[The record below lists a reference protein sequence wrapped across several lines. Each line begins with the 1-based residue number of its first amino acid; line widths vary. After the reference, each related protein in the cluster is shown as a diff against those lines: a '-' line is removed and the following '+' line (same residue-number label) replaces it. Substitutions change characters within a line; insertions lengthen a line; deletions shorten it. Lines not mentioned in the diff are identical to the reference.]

1 MEDVMID
8 IETLGTRGTSAIVQI
23 GACYFSRRTGQI
35 GKTFSMNVHVGVLD
49 ERFTRDESTLKWWD
63 EQSEE
68 AKAAVFNNG
77 KPIETVLKE
86 LSSFL
91 KNRAKFLWS
100 HATFDIP
107 IICNSYYVLDMHLPM
122 HYKQMRDIRT
132 LLDLAGIGHS
142 NLKREGIHHNAL
154 DDCKFQVQYCVEAF
168 KALSK

>member
-1 MEDVMID
+1 MID
-8 IETLGTRGTSAIVQI
+8 IETLGTRSTSAIVQI

-35 GKTFSMNVHVGVLD
+35 GKTFSMNVIRHD
-49 ERFTRDESTLKWWD
+49 HYIDFTTDKSTLDWWNA
-63 EQSEE
+63 QSSE
-68 AKAAVFNNG
+68 AKEAVFNNG
-77 KPIETVLKE
+77 KDIEKVLKE
-86 LSSFL
+86 LSFFL
-91 KNRAKFLWS
+91 KNKAKYLWS

-107 IICNSYYVLDMHLPM
+107 IICHAYDICGMKIPV
-122 HYKQMRDIRT
+122 HYRQMRDIRT

>member
-8 IETLGTRGTSAIVQI
+8 IETLGTRSTSAIVQI

-35 GKTFSMNVHVGVLD
+35 GKTFSMNVLPTN
-49 ERFTRDESTLKWWD
+49 EKFTRDQSTINWWI

-68 AKAAVFNNG
+68 AQNAVFVDG
-77 KPIETVLKE
+77 KDIKKVLKE

-107 IICNSYYVLDMHLPM
+107 IICHAYDVCEMNIPV
-122 HYKQMRDIRT
+122 HYTQMRDIRT
-132 LLDLAGIGHS
+132 LIDLADIGHS
-142 NLKREGIHHNAL
+142 NLKRDGIHHNAL

-168 KALSK
+168 KQLNK